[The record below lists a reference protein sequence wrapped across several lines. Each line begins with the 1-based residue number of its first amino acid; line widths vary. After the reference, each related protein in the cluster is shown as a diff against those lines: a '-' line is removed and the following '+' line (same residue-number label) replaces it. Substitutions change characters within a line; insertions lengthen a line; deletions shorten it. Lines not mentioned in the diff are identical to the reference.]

1 MAPCWRPWVFGLLVA
16 VAGCTQSSP
25 APDARRAEATPPIPT
40 NAPASPTSPASGP
53 PRIAAVDLGATLDA
67 RQQLAVPQLAFTP
80 ADTIHAAV
88 HFEGFDRS
96 RAHRIGVRWSYGPSD
111 QPVLAESKMLA
122 ITGPG
127 ETLFSIHQPDDWP
140 PGSYRLQVLLDG
152 VVVQTRLFDVIA
164 RAPLPTSIAAPPAV
178 TLPSASAKP

>member
-1 MAPCWRPWVFGLLVA
+1 MAL
-16 VAGCTQSSP
+16 AGCTQSSP
-25 APDARRAEATPPIPT
+25 APDARRAEAAPPIPT
-40 NAPASPTSPASGP
+40 NAPAAPTSLASGP

-88 HFEGFDRS
+88 HFEGFDRTT
-96 RAHRIGVRWSYGPSD
+96 AHRIGVRWSYGPSN

-127 ETLFSIHQPDDWP
+127 ETLFSIHQPDAWP
-140 PGSYRLQVLLDG
+140 PGNYRLQVLLDG

-164 RAPLPTSIAAPPAV
+164 STPLPTAVAAPPAV